1 MHVCVCARARARAR
15 ARLCVSACLHVC
27 AHAFFSNA
35 VWASFR
41 CHHWTCTQQP
51 LGGLWGD
58 TFIITLKPLGRYM
71 IVHNVR
77 REMAAARQRAAEEL
91 ARQEEEERRRE
102 AEAAAARA
110 EEIRQRRAAE
120 KRFAVRIDG
129 SVTVS
134 RPPEVGLHHGCL
146 SSS

>member
-1 MHVCVCARARARAR
+1 MGIES
-15 ARLCVSACLHVC
+15 L
-27 AHAFFSNA
+27 A
-35 VWASFR
+35 VPG
-41 CHHWTCTQQP
+41 TCTQHP
-51 LGGLWGD
+51 LGQ
-58 TFIITLKPLGRYM
+58 YV
-71 IVHNVR
+71 IVRNVH
-77 REMAAARQRAAEEL
+77 REMAAARQRAAEER

-134 RPPEVGLHHGCL
+134 RPAEVGLLHGHL
-146 SSS
+146 SFSWGTWHWWL